1 MGLSNYNSTARSTVR
16 QVTHDV
22 VDVSDLRWSSLD
34 TVVETLTDLQAKG
47 YTAFDVEA
55 YEEYG
60 STDVTLKV
68 TRERLENDEE
78 YEARMKQTEFLRKRE
93 YDHFLKLK
101 AKFEDPTKPF

>member
-1 MGLSNYNSTARSTVR
+1 MGISSYNPTVR
-16 QVTHDV
+16 QVTHDI

-34 TVVETLTDLQAKG
+34 AVVDRLTDLQAKG
-47 YTAFDVEA
+47 YTGFDVDT
-55 YEEYG
+55 YDDYG
-60 STDVTLKV
+60 STSVELKV

-78 YEARMKQTEFLRKRE
+78 YETRMKQTEFLRKRE